1 MSEEVEEK
9 IAVIDTWIECPR
21 WAKLPSFLRKLA
33 LIHDVEIM
41 KLEKETGWIRETVFF
56 RVEGSLEQMTAFRN
70 DLERAVR
77 EYNK

>member
-1 MSEEVEEK
+1 
-9 IAVIDTWIECPR
+9 
-21 WAKLPSFLRKLA
+21 
-33 LIHDVEIM
+33 M